1 MATRSC
7 PDWPELLDRAPD
19 LHFKHYTA
27 DELQLAHDIVVV
39 LGAVRLSEVEICADT
54 QRNVF
59 NAAHTDPRLA
69 DALRGSYWQDLESW
83 TGETGSP

>member
-1 MATRSC
+1 MSEPSC
-7 PDWPELLDRAPD
+7 RHEEA
-19 LHFKHYTA
+19 
-27 DELQLAHDIVVV
+27 
-39 LGAVRLSEVEICADT
+39 GVRLNELSEVEICADT